1 MNLKSK
7 HTFCVCAYKESP
19 YLENCIRSL
28 LRQSAKSRI
37 LIATSTPNP
46 HITSVAAKYGI
57 PLYVNEGEHGIVQ
70 DWNFAY
76 SRAKTPYV
84 TIAHQDDLYF
94 SSYTQRIVERIERA
108 DTPLIAFSGYCE
120 LRKGRMVKGNPLIR
134 IKRFLL
140 SPMRS
145 AALSDRIFWKRA
157 VLAFGNS
164 ICCPS
169 VTFVRERLPQS
180 PFTPGFQ
187 SNMDWESWERFSR
200 ISGSFVYEPAPL
212 MCHRI
217 HEASTTSEI
226 IGNHLRTRED
236 RAMFEKFWHPEFAR
250 ILAGIYASCEKSN
263 QII

>member
-1 MNLKSK
+1 M
-7 HTFCVCAYKESP
+7 
-19 YLENCIRSL
+19 RSL
-28 LRQSAKSRI
+28 LNQSARSRL

-46 HITSVAAKYGI
+46 HIASIADKYRI
-57 PLYVNEGEHGIVQ
+57 PLYINEGEHGIVQ

-94 SSYTQRIVERIERA
+94 SSYTQRIVEKLERA
-108 DTPLIAFSGYCE
+108 DHPLIAFSGYCE
-120 LRKGRMVKGNPLIR
+120 LRGKHMVKGNPLIR

-140 SPMRS
+140 SPMRV
-145 AALSDRIFWKRA
+145 AALSDRIFWKRS

-169 VTFVRERLPQS
+169 VTFVREHLPQC

-200 ISGSFVYEPAPL
+200 LDGSFVYDPAPL

-217 HEASTTSEI
+217 HKESTTSEI

-236 RAMFEKFWHPEFAR
+236 TEMFEKFWHPGFAR
-250 ILAGIYASCEKSN
+250 VLAGVYASCEKSN
-263 QII
+263 QI

>member
-1 MNLKSK
+1 MNLKTK

-19 YLENCIRSL
+19 YLEECVRSL

-46 HITSVAAKYGI
+46 HIESIAEKYHI

-76 SRAKTPYV
+76 SKADTPYV

-94 SSYTQRIVERIERA
+94 PSYAQRIVEKLERS
-108 DTPLIAFSGYCE
+108 DMPLIAFSGYCE
-120 LRKGRMVKGNPLIR
+120 LRGGQMVKGNPLLR

-140 SPMRS
+140 SPMRVP
-145 AALSDRIFWKRA
+145 ALSGRRFWKRA
-157 VLAFGNS
+157 VLSLGNS

-169 VTFVRERLPQS
+169 VTFVRERLPEVV
-180 PFTPGFQ
+180 FTPGFQ
-187 SNMDWESWERFSR
+187 SNMDWESWERFSLLD
-200 ISGSFVYEPAPL
+200 GSFVYEPASL

-217 HEASTTSEI
+217 HEDSTTSEI

-236 RAMFEKFWHPEFAR
+236 TAMFEKFWHPGFAR

-263 QII
+263 QI